1 MNQAPG
7 DRIVSTAPAC
17 GGLPALPD
25 RGERLAAYL
34 ERARAGDNAALQ
46 EIAREMTPLLW
57 HIARTEGL
65 PAGQVPDV
73 VQTVW
78 LELLRRM
85 REIRSP
91 QALTAWL
98 TTTTRREAWRVQR
111 RSRRHADVDADLET
125 LPDPAPAA
133 TDQIVT
139 RERNQVLMDH
149 FRNLSQRCQALL
161 RIVAEVDR
169 PDYDVVAKALGMPK
183 GSIGPTRGRCL
194 ARLREMLLADP
205 RWEAE

>member
-1 MNQAPG
+1 
-7 DRIVSTAPAC
+7 V
-17 GGLPALPD
+17 
-25 RGERLAAYL
+25 YL
-34 ERARAGDNAALQ
+34 EQARSGDNGALQ

-57 HIARTEGL
+57 HIARAEGL

-85 REIRSP
+85 REIHSP
-91 QALTAWL
+91 QALTGWL
-98 TTTTRREAWRVQR
+98 TTTTRREVWRVQR
-111 RSRRHADVDADLET
+111 RSRRHADVDADLES

-133 TDQIVT
+133 TDQIVAQ
-139 RERNQVLMDH
+139 ERNQVLLHH
-149 FRNLSQRCQALL
+149 FRKLPQRCQALL

-169 PDYDVVAKALGMPK
+169 PDYDVVAQALGMPR

-205 RWEAE
+205 RWEAN

>member
-1 MNQAPG
+1 
-7 DRIVSTAPAC
+7 
-17 GGLPALPD
+17 
-25 RGERLAAYL
+25 
-34 ERARAGDNAALQ
+34 
-46 EIAREMTPLLW
+46 MTPLLW